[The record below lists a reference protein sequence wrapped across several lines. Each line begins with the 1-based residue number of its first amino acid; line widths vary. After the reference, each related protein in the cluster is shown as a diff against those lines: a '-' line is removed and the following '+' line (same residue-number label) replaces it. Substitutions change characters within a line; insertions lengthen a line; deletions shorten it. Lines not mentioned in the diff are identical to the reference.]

1 MFAQKY
7 LKMKSIILSLF
18 IVTLFTFS
26 KCKKD
31 VVTTDDNGLPAATQE
46 GKNTLGFLINGQAW
60 KPQGFDGS
68 ANLSVDVD
76 FGINNGVFNI
86 AAYKITST
94 INQNFGI
101 GIGESLNLIT
111 PIQTLSIG
119 NGRIAGARFSSKP
132 CSIDFYDSIVY
143 RKGSLTIIKLDKIN
157 RIIAGTFNAI
167 LYKLGCDTFKITD
180 GRFDMKF

>member
-76 FGINNGVFNI
+76 FGYNNGIFSL
-86 AAYKITST
+86 AAYRITG
-94 INQNFGI
+94 NDRQAFGI
-101 GIGESLNLIT
+101 GCDSLNSIT
-111 PIQTLSIG
+111 FPTTLKIQKKSSAQIALSK
-119 NGRIAGARFSSKP
+119 NP
-132 CSIDFYDSIVY
+132 CSIDYFDTTVLREGVLKIN
-143 RKGSLTIIKLDKIN
+143 KLDKIN
-157 RIIAGTFNAI
+157 HIIAGTFSVTLI
-167 LYKLGCDTFKITD
+167 KSGCDTFKITD